1 MIQLKLITASTRE
14 GRKGPIVSAWI
25 LELLKQYQD
34 IEVEHLDLK
43 AINLP
48 FMDEPHHPRLAKYTH
63 EHTKRWSRTIAA
75 ADAFIFVTPEYNYG
89 FPATLKN
96 AIDYLFR
103 EWQYKPVGLVSYG
116 GIAAGTRC
124 VQLLKPV
131 LSALKMVA
139 VTESVNIPF
148 FTKYINEDERFVSDE
163 SLDRAAHAMVA
174 EIIRWHGAL
183 GAIRTSSM
191 H

>member
-1 MIQLKLITASTRE
+1 MLQLKLITASTRE
-14 GRKGPIVSAWI
+14 GRKGPAVSAWV
-25 LELLKQYQD
+25 LEILKQYED
-34 IEVEHLDLK
+34 IKTEHLDLK
-43 AINLP
+43 SINLP
-48 FMDEPHHPRLAKYTH
+48 FMDEPHHPKLAKYTH
-63 EHTKRWSRTIAA
+63 EHTIQWSKTIAA

-96 AIDYLFR
+96 AIDYLFQ

-131 LSALKMVA
+131 LSALKMVV

-148 FTKYINEDERFVSDE
+148 FTKYINEEEKFVSDD
-163 SLDRAAHAMVA
+163 SLNRSAHAMIA
-174 EIIRWHGAL
+174 ELIKWNEAL
-183 GAIRTSSM
+183 VTLRNQSS

>member
-14 GRKGPIVSAWI
+14 GRKGPAVSAWV
-25 LELLKQYQD
+25 LELLKQYRD

-43 AINLP
+43 EINLP
-48 FMDEPHHPRLAKYTH
+48 FMDEPHHPRLATYTH

-96 AIDYLFR
+96 AIDYLFL
-103 EWQYKPVGLVSYG
+103 EWQYKPVGLVGYG

-124 VQLLKPV
+124 IQLLKPV

-139 VTESVNIPF
+139 VNESVNIPF
-148 FTKYINEDERFVSDE
+148 FTKYINEDEKFVSDD
-163 SLDRAAHAMVA
+163 SLDRAAHGMIS
-174 EIIRWHGAL
+174 ELIKWHGAL
-183 GAIRTSSM
+183 STIRVS
-191 H
+191 

>member
-14 GRKGPIVSAWI
+14 GRKGPTVSAWV

-43 AINLP
+43 VINLP
-48 FMDEPHHPRLAKYTH
+48 FMDEPHHPRLGKYTH

-103 EWQYKPVGLVSYG
+103 EWQYKPVGMVSYG

-131 LSALKMVA
+131 LSALKMTA

-174 EIIRWHGAL
+174 EIIKWHGPL

>member
-14 GRKGPIVSAWI
+14 GRKGPIVSAWV

-43 AINLP
+43 VINLP

-63 EHTKRWSRTIAA
+63 EHTKRWSSTIAA

-96 AIDYLFR
+96 AVDYLFR

-131 LSALKMVA
+131 LSALKMTA

-174 EIIRWHGAL
+174 EIIKWHSPL
-183 GAIRTSSM
+183 GAIRASSI